1 MNLNGVP
8 TTYKESI
15 LTKRPLECFR
25 EEREARDLGVLARE
39 FYNEELT
46 RKRSK
51 TVVTDE
57 KEAVWVDRC
66 IRSVDAVEIPLLVR
80 GSQPAAV

>member
-1 MNLNGVP
+1 M
-8 TTYKESI
+8 
-15 LTKRPLECFR
+15 
-25 EEREARDLGVLARE
+25 GVLARE

-57 KEAVWVDRC
+57 KEAVWVDVLEALMPWKY
-66 IRSVDAVEIPLLVR
+66 RS
-80 GSQPAAV
+80 

>member
-1 MNLNGVP
+1 MNLNCVP

-15 LTKRPLECFR
+15 LTKSPLECFR
-25 EEREARDLGVLARE
+25 EERGARDLGVLARE

-57 KEAVWVDRC
+57 KEAVWVDVLEALMPWKY
-66 IRSVDAVEIPLLVR
+66 RS
-80 GSQPAAV
+80 